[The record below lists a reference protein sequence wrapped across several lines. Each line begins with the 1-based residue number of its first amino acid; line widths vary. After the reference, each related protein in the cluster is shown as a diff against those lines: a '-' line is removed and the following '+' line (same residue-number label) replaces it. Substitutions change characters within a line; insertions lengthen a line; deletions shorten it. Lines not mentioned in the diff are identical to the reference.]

1 LEIVHEGWLT
11 KSPPAKRVLKAVS
24 VKLKW
29 RRRWFVL
36 RHSGELPGQYFL
48 AYYTDKSRRKMKG
61 RIDLDQCEQVDAGL
75 RFEDR
80 KSKYHYMFDIKT
92 PKRTYYLAAES
103 EEDMNKWVDF
113 VCHVCGLKPFTV
125 DENADFDCP
134 SVNNMTRP
142 FPISVEEHD
151 EEHSSPDSPTST
163 SSSHYIPIS
172 ECISGKPLLPI
183 LPRSTI
189 EESYDLPRRIRPT
202 PRLSESPPPSPG
214 SESVFTDDDS
224 VNGSTLGR
232 PSVNWSTFP
241 SLSQNSPDLPVAAN
255 RRFTKILPDGSLTA
269 PPRPPKPSHLLENP
283 TPPMKTEKIVESS
296 TVDETYDFPRSHQ
309 MTPTQSQSRT
319 NRYINTAPGQVPGNI
334 FVYEFEEDG
343 MPKEVEEGKSAE
355 LESPSSI
362 NSPSV
367 IVYASSA
374 SLEQTPPAVN
384 RQLKPGRKF
393 SDTSAELSP
402 LAPMANPPIV
412 NRRLKPTTQIKKNQE
427 SFADT
432 TNTLRLCPPPMG
444 SLSRQK
450 SRMGPNTI
458 PTSFEPQSRIHR
470 RHSASDDHI
479 ASDKVIYFLLII

>member
-1 LEIVHEGWLT
+1 
-11 KSPPAKRVLKAVS
+11 
-24 VKLKW
+24 
-29 RRRWFVL
+29 
-36 RHSGELPGQYFL
+36 
-48 AYYTDKSRRKMKG
+48 
-61 RIDLDQCEQVDAGL
+61 
-75 RFEDR
+75 
-80 KSKYHYMFDIKT
+80 
-92 PKRTYYLAAES
+92 
-103 EEDMNKWVDF
+103 
-113 VCHVCGLKPFTV
+113 
-125 DENADFDCP
+125 
-134 SVNNMTRP
+134 MTRP

-427 SFADT
+427 SFAGKYLYVVYIYIYIKLYKLLLDT

-479 ASDKVIYFLLII
+479 ASDKVIYKYIFY